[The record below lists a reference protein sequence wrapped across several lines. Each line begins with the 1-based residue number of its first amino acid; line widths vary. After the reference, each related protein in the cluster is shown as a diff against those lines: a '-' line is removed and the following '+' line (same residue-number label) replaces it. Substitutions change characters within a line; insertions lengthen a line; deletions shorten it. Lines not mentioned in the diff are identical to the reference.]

1 MTESEYLSFIPETK
15 RKNVLDGI
23 EHFDQVQNLQLL
35 GDLGY
40 VKASAFQNNDI
51 SGIGSGIKSFRSD
64 YHALSQSDHTN
75 FMALEASCFSFND
88 QGGTDYLSEKEE
100 YLLKYLTSI
109 DGEFDIDEL
118 PQLGKINLIS
128 RIINYRLRIYGLADR
143 ASRTAFTNEVMTD
156 LQSAKSMLHIK
167 DKIQLVGLLGDQEK
181 LLKHMLAVKPFNKLL
196 FHSTMFFSIKK
207 KNVPKIIE
215 KQKKKFK
222 DLDQFISLIPHGY
235 KKLIKTILSKS
246 EGIQEMEK
254 YNFVRENKF
263 MLRLLQIRLWTMGLY
278 QGRLDYDFGLK
289 TFGALQ
295 TALLYMLDDD
305 NEPDFDDNE
314 QELGKLM
321 YAVNGKQWAF
331 NIHYFLDKYIQPMD
345 GVIENLEDKSISEVY
360 NFVLDDVQDKDF
372 TNHERSV
379 AKAKREEVEREM
391 ELSTDEYLNGLHRDT
406 KKKRRRYH
414 GQKGIKKFLGK
425 IFGLVRKGFSALIKL
440 ANRLF
445 KIVKN
450 TIASIFS
457 EIRDGIKA
465 FVKGMK
471 LLFGDRKFETKDI
484 NDGSVITD
492 FDIDFDAVT
501 IADKTVS
508 KEVMED
514 HADKM
519 IDMGKS
525 LYTGLSFVRD
535 VIKWG
540 LAVAS
545 GGWIKI
551 AIGIARLLKNKLI
564 ERIKGSSIKPAWI

>member
-15 RKNVLDGI
+15 RKKVLDGI
-23 EHFDQVQNLQLL
+23 EYLDQVQILQLL

-40 VKASAFQNNDI
+40 VKASAFENNDI
-51 SGIGSGIKSFRSD
+51 SSISSGIKSFRSD
-64 YHALSQSDHTN
+64 YHALSQSGHAD
-75 FMALEASCFSFND
+75 FRALEASCFSFND
-88 QGGTDYLSEKEE
+88 HGGTDYLSEKEE

-109 DGEFDIDEL
+109 DGEFDIAEL
-118 PQLGKINLIS
+118 PQAGKINLIS
-128 RIINYRLRIYGLADR
+128 RIINYRLRIYGLANR
-143 ASRTAFTNEVMTD
+143 ASRTPFTNEVIKD
-156 LQSAKSMLHIK
+156 LQSAKLMLDVK

-181 LLKHMLAVKPFNKLL
+181 LLNHMLAVKPFSKLL
-196 FHSTMFFSIKK
+196 FHSTIFFSIKK

-222 DLDQFISLIPHGY
+222 DLDQFTSLIPHGY
-235 KKLIKTILSKS
+235 KKLVKNVLSKS

-254 YNFVRENKF
+254 YNLVRENKF

-295 TALLYMLDDD
+295 AALLYMLDDD

-314 QELGKLM
+314 EELGKLM

-345 GVIENLEDKSISEVY
+345 GVIENQEDKSISEVY
-360 NFVLDDVQDKDF
+360 NFVLDDKQDNVF
-372 TNHERSV
+372 TNHQRSV
-379 AKAKREEVEREM
+379 AKVKRKEVEREM
-391 ELSTDEYLNGLHRDT
+391 ELSTDEYLNGLHEDT

-425 IFGLVRKGFSALIKL
+425 FFNLLKKGFSALIKL
-440 ANRLF
+440 VKRLF
-445 KIVKN
+445 KIIKS
-450 TIASIFS
+450 TIASIFA

-465 FVKGMK
+465 FAKGMK

-484 NDGSVITD
+484 NNGSVITD

-501 IADKTVS
+501 ITDKTVS
-508 KEVMED
+508 EQVLED

-540 LAVAS
+540 LAIAS

-564 ERIKGSSIKPAWI
+564 ESIKGSSIKPAWI